1 MGQFS
6 RGLVKNRPNRHVP
19 LKSLKKKHLREAQQ
33 ELIETGKYLAG
44 CGYHAGLAGNLS
56 VRLDDDVLLCTRSGA
71 MKGALD
77 IKDLVLCDL
86 SGEVI
91 EGNGYPTSELRM
103 HAMAY
108 KVRRDVGAVIHAH
121 PPTATAFAAASQPL
135 DCISL
140 PELVVLLGPIALVP
154 YAPPGTDEL
163 AQELGKYLPTHHG
176 FLLENHGALS
186 VGKDLRQAC
195 QRMDL
200 IEQNA
205 RVTLAVRQIGKP
217 FQLAREQME
226 GLMELRTRLESKLR

>member
-1 MGQFS
+1 M
-6 RGLVKNRPNRHVP
+6 KNRPHRPVSVRSVKRKN
-19 LKSLKKKHLREAQQ
+19 LRDAQQ

-56 VRLDDDVLLCTRSGA
+56 VRLGDNVVLCTRTGA
-71 MKGALD
+71 MKGALE

-91 EGNGYPTSELRM
+91 EGNGCPTSEIRM

-108 KVRRDVGAVIHAH
+108 KMRSDVGAVIHAH

-154 YAPPGTDEL
+154 YATPGTDAL
-163 AQELGKYLPTHHG
+163 AEELGKYLPTHHG

-186 VGKDLRQAC
+186 VGRNLSQAC

-217 FQLAREQME
+217 FQLTSEQMD
-226 GLMELRTRLESKLR
+226 GLTELRTRLQSKLR